1 MNTFLKR
8 IFTALKKDVV
18 LSAALTCGIVSCF
31 FCRPAAKDIIG
42 AIDFR
47 VLSLLFCL
55 MTVIAAFKSINVL
68 DSLSQN
74 LLRKCKTVRSIYL
87 ILCTLVF
94 FCAAIVTNDVALLTF
109 VPITLIVC
117 SHANIKPLKLIVFET
132 LAANLG
138 SCMTPMG
145 NPQNLFIYSFY
156 KMTNAD
162 FFLTTLKIGIPSFFL
177 LFGFLMA
184 ATKDVKTAKINIVST
199 LGPAGVEKGF
209 SVYVYLILL
218 IVNLLSVF
226 HAIHYLISFA
236 VTLVAVLIFNRK
248 LLLKVDYTLLL
259 TFTGFFIFTS
269 NVASVEAVR
278 QFFKSILNTESG
290 TFFAG
295 LGLSQIISNVPAAL
309 LLSSFTENAKAL
321 LAGVNIGGLGTII
334 ASLAS
339 VISYKLYQNSNIP
352 QDEKEPFL
360 PTFSFYN
367 VVFLVILVLLYLGF
381 GLIEEML

>member
-1 MNTFLKR
+1 MNLVIKR
-8 IFTALKKDVV
+8 FFTALKKDIV
-18 LSAALTCGIVSCF
+18 LSAALTCGIVSCI
-31 FCRPAAKDIIG
+31 FCRPTLKEIAA

-74 LLRKCKTVRSIYL
+74 LLRKCKTARSVYF
-87 ILCTLVF
+87 ILCMLVF

-117 SHANIKPLKLIVFET
+117 NHANIKPLKLIVFET

-177 LFGFLMA
+177 LIFFLLA
-184 ATKDVKTAKINIVST
+184 ATKSVKTAKINIVHT

-209 SVYVYLILL
+209 AVYVYSALL
-218 IVNLLSVF
+218 VINLLSVF
-226 HAIHYLISFA
+226 HVINYLISFA
-236 VTLVAVLIFNRK
+236 ITLVTILVFNRK

-259 TFTGFFIFTS
+259 TFTGFFIFTA
-269 NVASVEAVR
+269 NVSSIETV
-278 QFFKSILNTESG
+278 QLFFKNILGTETG

-352 QDEKEPFL
+352 SEEKEPFL
-360 PTFSFYN
+360 PVFSLYN
-367 VVFLVILVLLYLGF
+367 VIFLALLTLLFILFKVIGF
-381 GLIEEML
+381 

>member
-1 MNTFLKR
+1 MAPFIKR
-8 IFTALKKDVV
+8 IFIILKKDIV
-18 LSAALTCGIVSCF
+18 LTSALSCGFISCL
-31 FCRPAAKDIIG
+31 FCKPTAKEIID

-74 LLRKCKTVRSIYL
+74 LLRKCRTVRSVYF
-87 ILCTLVF
+87 ILCLLVF
-94 FCAAIVTNDVALLTF
+94 FCASIVTNDVALLTF
-109 VPITLIVC
+109 VPITLIIC
-117 SHANIKPLKLIVFET
+117 NHANIKPLKLIVFET

-156 KMTNAD
+156 KMSNAD
-162 FFLTTLKIGIPSFFL
+162 FFLTTLKIGVPSFFL
-177 LFGFLMA
+177 LIFFLTA
-184 ATKDVKTAKINIVST
+184 ATKSLKNAKINILHT
-199 LGPAGVEKGF
+199 LGPADIEKGLA
-209 SVYVYLILL
+209 VYVYSVLL

-226 HAIHYLISFA
+226 HVMNYLISFA
-236 VTLVAVLIFNRK
+236 ITLVAIIIFNRR

-259 TFTGFFIFTS
+259 TFTGFFLFTS
-269 NVASVEAVR
+269 NISSLEAV
-278 QFFKSILNTESG
+278 QFFFKNILGTETG

-339 VISYKLYQNSNIP
+339 VISYKLYQNSGF
-352 QDEKEPFL
+352 QTQEKEPFL
-360 PTFSFYN
+360 PVFTIYN
-367 VVFLVILVLLYLGF
+367 VIFLLILTGLYICLSLLNS
-381 GLIEEML
+381 

>member
-1 MNTFLKR
+1 MNSFIKR
-8 IFTALKKDVV
+8 IFTIFKKDAV
-18 LSAALTCGIVSCF
+18 LTAALACGIISCF
-31 FCRPAAKDIIG
+31 FCKPTPKEIFA

-74 LLRKCKTVRSIYL
+74 LLRKCKTVRSVYF
-87 ILCTLVF
+87 ILCMLVF

-117 SHANIKPLKLIVFET
+117 NHAGIKPLKLIVFET

-156 KMTNAD
+156 KMSNAD

-177 LFGFLMA
+177 LIFFLLS
-184 ATKDVKTAKINIVST
+184 ATKSVKTAKINIVHT
-199 LGPAGVEKGF
+199 LGPAGVEKGLA
-209 SVYVYLILL
+209 VYVYSALL
-218 IVNLLSVF
+218 IINLLSVF
-226 HAIHYLISFA
+226 HVINYLISFA
-236 VTLVAVLIFNRK
+236 VTLMTILVFNRK

-269 NVASVEAVR
+269 NVSSVEAV
-278 QFFKSILNTESG
+278 QTFFKNILGTEAG

-339 VISYKLYQNSNIP
+339 VISYKLYQNSSIQP
-352 QDEKEPFL
+352 QEKEPFL
-360 PTFSFYN
+360 PVFTIYN
-367 VVFLVILVLLYLGF
+367 VIFLLILTGFHICLSLLKS
-381 GLIEEML
+381 

>member
-1 MNTFLKR
+1 MNLFIKR
-8 IFTALKKDVV
+8 ILTILKKDVV
-18 LSAALTCGIVSCF
+18 LSAALTCGIISCF
-31 FCRPAAKDIIG
+31 FCKPTPKDIIS

-74 LLRKCKTVRSIYL
+74 LLRKCKTVRSIYF
-87 ILCTLVF
+87 ILCALVF
-94 FCAAIVTNDVALLTF
+94 FAAAIVTNDVALLTF

-117 SHANIKPLKLIVFET
+117 NHANIKPLKLIVFET

-156 KMTNAD
+156 KMTNSS
-162 FFLTTLKIGIPSFFL
+162 FFLTTLKIGIPSLFLLIFFL
-177 LFGFLMA
+177 LT
-184 ATKDVKTAKINIVST
+184 ATKNVKTVQINIVHT
-199 LGPAGVEKGF
+199 LGPAGVEKGLA
-209 SVYVYLILL
+209 VYVYSILL
-218 IVNLLSVF
+218 VINLLSVF
-226 HAIHYLISFA
+226 HVIHYLISFA
-236 VTLVAVLIFNRK
+236 ITLITILVFNRK

-259 TFTGFFIFTS
+259 TFTGFFIFTA
-269 NVASVEAVR
+269 NVSSVEAVQ
-278 QFFKSILNTESG
+278 QFFKNILNTHTG

-352 QDEKEPFL
+352 QQEKEPFL
-360 PTFSFYN
+360 PIFTYYN
-367 VVFLVILVLLYLGF
+367 VIFLVILTALYLGF
-381 GLIEEML
+381 EILESC